1 MTVLYMDWPGYGSE
15 YIKKTFEKMGF
26 KVVVFDFPQ
35 NSNGI
40 NLGTELAEKIVKAIV
55 ESKADFVFSLNYF
68 PVIATAVQACHI
80 KYLSWI
86 YDNPAVL
93 TYSMTVFFE
102 GNHIFHFDSS
112 EVEKLRNA
120 GVANVYYLPLSA
132 DTGRYDAVE
141 LTDDDRA
148 KYGADVAMIGSM
160 YTEDKFRIFR
170 KYEKFDDY
178 IKGYLDALVKAQES
192 LYGADILEPG
202 LEQNL
207 GDGSGEKVIDRIL
220 KSVPLSEHG
229 DSFSTPQWVFAN
241 YYLAM
246 RVTANERRHVMEAVA
261 DAVDGPVALYTRDA
275 SFKLG
280 KVINR
285 GNIDYYEEFPK
296 AVKAAKVNLNI
307 SLKSI
312 HTGIPLRV
320 IDIMACGGFVLSNY
334 QADLFSEFV
343 PDEDFVYYENVKDAA
358 GKAAYYASHDE
369 ERMRI
374 AANGYRKVREEHNFI
389 KKLTLMTDA
398 AGLTE
403 YSNRGENLV

>member
-15 YIKKTFEKMGF
+15 YIKKTFEEMGI
-26 KVVVFDFPQ
+26 KVVIFDFPQ

-40 NLGTELAEKIVKAIV
+40 NLGTELAEKIVRAIV
-55 ESKADFVFSLNYF
+55 ESRADFVFSLNYF

-80 KYLSWI
+80 KYLSWV

-112 EVEKLRNA
+112 EVEKLKKA
-120 GVANVYYLPLSA
+120 GVNNVYYLPLSA
-132 DTGRYDAVE
+132 DTGRYDEVE
-141 LTDDDRA
+141 LTDADRI
-148 KYGADVAMIGSM
+148 KYGADVSMIGSM
-160 YTEDKFRIFR
+160 YTEDKFRIFK

-178 IKGYLDALVKAQES
+178 IKGYLDALVKVQES

-202 LEQNL
+202 LEQIIP
-207 GDGSGEKVIDRIL
+207 DGSGEKVIERIL

-246 RVTANERRHVMEAVA
+246 RVTANERRHVMEAIA
-261 DAVDGPVALYTRDA
+261 DKVDGKVALYTRDA

-280 KVINR
+280 RVINR
-285 GNIDYYEEFPK
+285 GNIDYYREFPK
-296 AVKAAKVNLNI
+296 AVKAAKVNMNI

-312 HTGIPLRV
+312 HSGIPLRV
-320 IDIMACGGFVLSNY
+320 MDIMACGGFVLSNY
-334 QADLFSEFV
+334 QADLPEEFV
-343 PDEDFVYYENVKDAA
+343 PGEDFVYYENAKDAA
-358 GKAAYYASHDE
+358 EKAAYYVSHDE
-369 ERMRI
+369 EREEI
-374 AANGYRKVREEHNFI
+374 ALNGYRKVKEAHTFKR
-389 KKLTLMTDA
+389 KLTLMTDA

-403 YSNRGENLV
+403 YLNKGENLV